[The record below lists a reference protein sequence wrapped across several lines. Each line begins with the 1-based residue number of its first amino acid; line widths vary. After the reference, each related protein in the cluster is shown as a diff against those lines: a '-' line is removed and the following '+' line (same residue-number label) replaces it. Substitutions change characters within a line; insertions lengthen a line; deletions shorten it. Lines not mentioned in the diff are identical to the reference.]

1 MKRQNYFVVVGLPRS
16 GTSLIQKFLN
26 YQKNITCYYQPFS
39 HLYLKILSEFFKI
52 KKISKKNIKYPA
64 NSILIN
70 KKLKK
75 EFNEYIKNYK
85 INFESKN
92 FFLNSKNKIKPCT
105 DLKVKNIQKNELF
118 SNFFKKTLSNNS
130 SDLFVGTKEI
140 FAEDFIDNHI
150 NSNVKVIGILR
161 NPYDVIYSILKD
173 KKQKFIK
180 NKRYNITF
188 LIKRWVKCQK
198 LFRFYTKKKNFLYID
213 FDKIILN
220 KDKELNNLINF
231 IKGTKSNKKNYIEK
245 FKFNNSSNFKNLKIF
260 DPRVIGL
267 GKKNLEQNVKNKI
280 SKYIL

>member
-1 MKRQNYFVVVGLPRS
+1 
-16 GTSLIQKFLN
+16 
-26 YQKNITCYYQPFS
+26 
-39 HLYLKILSEFFKI
+39 
-52 KKISKKNIKYPA
+52 
-64 NSILIN
+64 
-70 KKLKK
+70 
-75 EFNEYIKNYK
+75 
-85 INFESKN
+85 
-92 FFLNSKNKIKPCT
+92 
-105 DLKVKNIQKNELF
+105 
-118 SNFFKKTLSNNS
+118 
-130 SDLFVGTKEI
+130 
-140 FAEDFIDNHI
+140 
-150 NSNVKVIGILR
+150 
-161 NPYDVIYSILKD
+161 VIYSILKD

>member
-180 NKRYNITF
+180 NKS
-188 LIKRWVKCQK
+188 
-198 LFRFYTKKKNFLYID
+198 
-213 FDKIILN
+213 ILN

>member
-39 HLYLKILSEFFKI
+39 HLYLKVLREFFKI

-75 EFNEYIKNYK
+75 EFNKYIKNYE
-85 INFESKN
+85 INFESKK
-92 FFLNSKNKIKPCT
+92 FFLNNKNKIKPCT
-105 DLKVKNIQKNELF
+105 DLKVKNIQKSELF
-118 SNFFKKTLSNNS
+118 SNFFKKTLYYNS

-140 FAEDFIDNHI
+140 FGEDFIENYI
-150 NSNVKVIGILR
+150 NSNVKVIGIIR
-161 NPYDVIYSILKD
+161 NPYDMIYSILKD

-180 NKRYNITF
+180 NKNYNTTF
-188 LIKRWVKCQK
+188 LIKRWVKCQT
-198 LFRFYTKKKNFLYID
+198 LFRFYRKKKNFLYID
-213 FDKIILN
+213 FDKIIIN
-220 KDKELNNLINF
+220 KNKELTNLINF
-231 IKGTKSNKKNYIEK
+231 IKDTKSNKKNYNEN
-245 FKFNNSSNFKNLKIF
+245 FKFNNSSNFKNLQIF

-267 GKKNLEQNVKNKI
+267 GKKNLEQDIKNKI
-280 SKYIL
+280 LKYIL